1 MITMDVSVIIV
12 NYNTKLLLGDCIKSI
27 YEYTSEIEYEILVV
41 DNNSEDGSCSMIK
54 ECFPNVYLIE
64 SKENLGFGRANNL
77 ASEQAKGKYLFYLN
91 SDTLLRNNS
100 IKIFFDFAESY
111 DGKIGALGAILKRSD
126 NTNCH
131 SYGKFIT
138 MGSELK
144 DVLSKYLRFLK
155 NNDFQ
160 QPNSV
165 TEPLHVDYITG
176 ADLFIPHKVYND
188 LGGFDPRFFMYCE
201 EVDWQKRMADS
212 NFDRII
218 IDGPLIIHLEG
229 GSDQGKSRIWSAN
242 RLKNIQCSKKI
253 YLSKYN
259 KGIRYGVFR
268 IFYKILW
275 MPIILTLICVKNGGG
290 YKVLLKEI

>member
-1 MITMDVSVIIV
+1 MDVSIIIV
-12 NYNTKLLLGDCIKSI
+12 NYKTHKLTANCIQSI
-27 YEYTSEIEYEILVV
+27 VSCTSGVEYEIIVV
-41 DNNSEDGSCSMIK
+41 DNASTDGSKELFSSDSTIK
-54 ECFPNVYLIE
+54 YLYSE
-64 SKENLGFGRANNL
+64 QNLGFGKANNWGTEN
-77 ASEQAKGKYLFYLN
+77 ACGKYLFYLN
-91 SDTLLRNNS
+91 SDTILLNNA
-100 IKIFFDFAESY
+100 IKYFFDFAESY
-111 DGKIGALGAILKRSD
+111 DGEIGALGAILKRSD

-144 DVLSKYLRFLK
+144 DVLSKYLRFLR

-176 ADLFIPHKVYND
+176 ADLFVPHKVYNE

-259 KGIRYGVFR
+259 KGIQYGVFR

-275 MPIILTLICVKNGGG
+275 MPIILTLICIKMGG

>member
-1 MITMDVSVIIV
+1 MDVSIIIV
-12 NYNTKLLLGDCIKSI
+12 NYNTHKLTANCIQSI
-27 YEYTSEIEYEILVV
+27 VSCTSGVEYEIIVV
-41 DNNSEDGSCSMIK
+41 DNASTDGSKELFSSYSTIK
-54 ECFPNVYLIE
+54 YLYSE
-64 SKENLGFGRANNL
+64 QNLGFGKANNWGTKN
-77 ASEQAKGKYLFYLN
+77 ACGKYLFYLN
-91 SDTLLRNNS
+91 SDTVLLNNA
-100 IKIFFDFAESY
+100 IKYFFDFAESY
-111 DGKIGALGAILKRSD
+111 DGKIGALGTILKRSD

-138 MGSELK
+138 MGRELR

-165 TEPLHVDYITG
+165 MEPLHVDYITG
-176 ADLFIPHKVYND
+176 ADLFVPHKVYHE

-218 IDGPLIIHLEG
+218 INGPLIIHLEG
-229 GSDQGKSRIWSAN
+229 GSDQSKSHIWSAN
-242 RLKNIQCSKKI
+242 RLKNIQRSKKI

-259 KGIRYGVFR
+259 KGIRYGIFR

-275 MPIILTLICVKNGGG
+275 MPIILILIYVKNGGG